1 MFEKLAQIAGLL
13 RNLPK
18 LQEETEKLKQ
28 SVGQITAEGEA
39 GAGMVKVKVNGRHE
53 VLKVELTDE
62 AKSGDR
68 ELLEELIR
76 SAVNQAM
83 QKLQGQVAQE
93 YAKLAA
99 NMGLPPGMMGMGMPG
114 MF

>member
-39 GAGMVKVKVNGRHE
+39 GAGMVKVKVNGRQE

-62 AKSGDR
+62 AKNGDR

-83 QKLQGQVAQE
+83 QKLQGQLAQE
-93 YAKLAA
+93 YARLAT
-99 NMGLPPGMMGMGMPG
+99 NLGLPPGMMGMGVPG